1 MYHILGVK
9 YQYCKY
15 VHVVLVVYT
24 IFIRMDAAPRLVAAL
39 ELTPRLTVSEG
50 K

>member
-9 YQYCKY
+9 YQYCRY
-15 VHVVLVVYT
+15 VLLVVYT
-24 IFIRMDAAPRLVAAL
+24 IFIQMDAAPRLVAAL
-39 ELTPRLTVSEG
+39 ELTPRLTVREG

>member
-15 VHVVLVVYT
+15 VVLVVYT